1 MKRNSQYALY
11 KGEKLVEIGTKKE
24 LAELL
29 KVRVETISFYTTPT
43 HRKRSKNGYC
53 VVKIEEEKM
62 KGEILDIGT
71 AQELA
76 ENKKEIE
83 RLKRNC
89 NLKELE
95 NRELV
100 KKVAK
105 QDLEIFSLRKREATL
120 AALEKSL
127 PQRIETYK
135 KKNAPKE
142 VIQELQFISDMLM
155 FEKEKLLNREVEE
168 NETKEDE
175 FA

>member
-1 MKRNSQYALY
+1 
-11 KGEKLVEIGTKKE
+11 
-24 LAELL
+24 
-29 KVRVETISFYTTPT
+29 
-43 HRKRSKNGYC
+43 
-53 VVKIEEEKM
+53 M
-62 KGEILDIGT
+62 KGEILDIET
-71 AQELA
+71 VEELA

-83 RLKRNC
+83 RLKRDK

-95 NRELV
+95 NKELI

-105 QDLEIFSLRKREATL
+105 QDMEIYYLKKRDATL
-120 AALEKSL
+120 TALENSL